1 MRATIMTLVG
11 AVLLGLFLSPAAT
24 LAAPAIAVSPT
35 QTPPG
40 GNVTVTGTGFAP
52 NAALALFGLTARGT
66 MRVRLAAIT
75 AGADGGFT
83 TTFRVA
89 GFYPAAPLPLVVVS
103 ISEGAELARATVTV
117 TDAPSV
123 APEKLTVAPSTGPA
137 GTRFI
142 ATGEG
147 FAVGTTVAFY
157 TVESAKGPSGS
168 PREVARVQI
177 PADGQVS
184 FSFDST
190 GYSAEQYDLT
200 AHPNEII
207 IGFPLV
213 RPTFTVTAGGAPGLP
228 NTGGGAGQAAGARPI
243 LPWALAGLSLAG
255 ALGLGHVARR
265 RRAGS
270 H

>member
-1 MRATIMTLVG
+1 MHGMRIGLVAILVLL
-11 AVLLGLFLSPAAT
+11 AVLMTPAST
-24 LAAPAIAVSPT
+24 FAAPAIAVSPT

-66 MRVRLAAIT
+66 MRVRLAEIT

-103 ISEGAELARATVTV
+103 IPDGAELARATVTV
-117 TDAPSV
+117 TDAPSI
-123 APEKLTVAPSTGPA
+123 APEKLTVAPSAGPA
-137 GTRFI
+137 GTRFT

-147 FAVGTTVAFY
+147 FAAGTTVAFY

-177 PADGQVS
+177 PADGRVG

-190 GYSAEQYDLT
+190 GYSPEGYDLV
-200 AHPNEII
+200 AHTGGII

-213 RPTFTVTAGGAPGLP
+213 RPTFTVTAASAPGLP
-228 NTGGGAGQAAGARPI
+228 NTGAGGRAGSAASVGP
-243 LPWALAGLSLAG
+243 LLSALA
-255 ALGLGHVARR
+255 ALGIAGGLASRR
-265 RRAGS
+265 RRARQ
-270 H
+270 